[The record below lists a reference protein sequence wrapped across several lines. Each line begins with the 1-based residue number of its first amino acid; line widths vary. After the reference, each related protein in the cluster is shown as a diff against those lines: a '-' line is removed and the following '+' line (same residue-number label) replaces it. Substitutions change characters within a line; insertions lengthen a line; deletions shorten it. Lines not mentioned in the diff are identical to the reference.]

1 MLTVA
6 LSERVEMT
14 KIRRKKKATLK
25 PVYCLKAEIQA
36 ASPTYYLGDDGP
48 ERRLD
53 ETFVRLNCL
62 IVETSEKLEQHRGK
76 EIEIRLACERF
87 LPDVS
92 QSAKRAHLSLTLRKN
107 LRSMVAYLPSDAI
120 WALPGLIASK
130 AITHVQVDC
139 DELHRGEAT
148 GLSIY
153 FSTLAEM
160 HSLEAHFVEGRQQDG

>member
-1 MLTVA
+1 MLTIA

-14 KIRRKKKATLK
+14 KVRRKKKAMLR

-53 ETFVRLNCL
+53 ETFVRLNCF
-62 IVETSEKLEQHRGK
+62 IVETCEKLEQHRGK

-92 QSAKRAHLSLTLRKN
+92 QSAERAHLSLTLRKN
-107 LRSMVAYLPSDAI
+107 LRLMVAYLPSDAI
-120 WALPGLIASK
+120 WGLPGLIASK

-160 HSLEAHFVEGRQQDG
+160 RSLEVSLVEGRPRDA